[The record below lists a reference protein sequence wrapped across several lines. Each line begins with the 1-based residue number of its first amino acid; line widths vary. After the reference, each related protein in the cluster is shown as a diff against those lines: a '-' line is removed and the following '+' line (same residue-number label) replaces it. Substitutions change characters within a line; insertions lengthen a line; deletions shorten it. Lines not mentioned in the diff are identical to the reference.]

1 MAASTGPSLR
11 KIVIVSSAGSA
22 IEWYD
27 FFIYGTAAALVFNKL
42 FFPGSDPLVGTLLA
56 FTTFAVGF
64 LARPVGGM
72 IFGHFGDKV
81 GRKKA
86 LVTALF
92 LMGVAT
98 TLIGML
104 PTYASIGVFA
114 PIVLVILR
122 LLQGI
127 AVGGQWGGAVLV
139 ATESAPKNKRGLYG
153 SFAQLGVPTGLVLSS
168 LTFLILNGVLT
179 PEQFESWGW
188 RVPFLLSILL
198 IIIAYYAHVSLEET
212 TPMAHVHEKHVES
225 KSPVLE
231 VLTSNFKTV
240 ALATGAVIVAGA
252 GFYLFATYMLA
263 YGTTVL
269 GLPRAPLLW
278 AVVVGAL
285 LQVPTLLA
293 AAALSDRV
301 GRRKVYLA
309 GAAGFAVWA
318 YPAFLL
324 ADTRNAFLI
333 GISIVVGQLLFA
345 TLYGP
350 QAAFFSELFTA
361 RLRYSGASLGYQ
373 IGIMIGGAFT
383 PIIATYLY
391 AQFESSAAVAGFLI
405 ATSVISCLCVLV
417 LSETYQR
424 EVDDVVA
431 PVDGRGRSS

>member
-1 MAASTGPSLR
+1 
-11 KIVIVSSAGSA
+11 
-22 IEWYD
+22 
-27 FFIYGTAAALVFNKL
+27 
-42 FFPGSDPLVGTLLA
+42 
-56 FTTFAVGF
+56 
-64 LARPVGGM
+64 
-72 IFGHFGDKV
+72 
-81 GRKKA
+81 
-86 LVTALF
+86 
-92 LMGVAT
+92 
-98 TLIGML
+98 
-104 PTYASIGVFA
+104 
-114 PIVLVILR
+114 
-122 LLQGI
+122 
-127 AVGGQWGGAVLV
+127 
-139 ATESAPKNKRGLYG
+139 
-153 SFAQLGVPTGLVLSS
+153 
-168 LTFLILNGVLT
+168 
-179 PEQFESWGW
+179 
-188 RVPFLLSILL
+188 
-198 IIIAYYAHVSLEET
+198 
-212 TPMAHVHEKHVES
+212 
-225 KSPVLE
+225 
-231 VLTSNFKTV
+231 
-240 ALATGAVIVAGA
+240 VAGA

-417 LSETYQR
+417 LSETHQR

-431 PVDGRGRSS
+431 PADGRGRSS